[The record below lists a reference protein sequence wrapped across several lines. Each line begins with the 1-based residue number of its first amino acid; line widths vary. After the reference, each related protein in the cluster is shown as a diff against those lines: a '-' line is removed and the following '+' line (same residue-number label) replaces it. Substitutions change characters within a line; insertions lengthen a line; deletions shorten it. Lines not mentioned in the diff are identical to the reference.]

1 MQLSDFHVI
10 LVNDSYRQI
19 VYTDNINETIENEYS
34 TDNIIEIPLKNYT
47 IEDYCEIVESLL
59 EDVNA
64 HKYCNKI
71 YDIVNTMRQVHI
83 SEELILD
90 FVRVY
95 VENMFTQYG
104 Y

>member
-1 MQLSDFHVI
+1 MQLSDFHVV
-10 LVNDSYRQI
+10 LVNNSYRQI
-19 VYTDNINETIENEYS
+19 IYTDDIKSTLENEYS
-34 TDNIIEIPLKNYT
+34 DDTVIEIPLKDYT

-71 YDIVNTMRQVHI
+71 YDIVDTMKQVHI
-83 SEELILD
+83 SKELILD

-95 VENMFTQYG
+95 TENMFTQYG